1 MLTSMSTAQQQPF
14 SLQAAPAVADTQ
26 ADKCSSC
33 QRFCALDL
41 TYKCEACRQH
51 WCIDCLAAHL
61 RMYAALQPPPQPSG
75 AALLLW
81 RAQHGLWCWAVCCS
95 ARMHVSLHC
104 PAHV

>member
-1 MLTSMSTAQQQPF
+1 MGLQVRAGPLFVACDCLAMTLTPAMSTAQQQSYPV
-14 SLQAAPAVADTQ
+14 QAPPAVADTQ

-61 RMYAALQPPPQPSG
+61 RMYAALQPATQPSG
-75 AALLLW
+75 A
-81 RAQHGLWCWAVCCS
+81 S
-95 ARMHVSLHC
+95 
-104 PAHV
+104 